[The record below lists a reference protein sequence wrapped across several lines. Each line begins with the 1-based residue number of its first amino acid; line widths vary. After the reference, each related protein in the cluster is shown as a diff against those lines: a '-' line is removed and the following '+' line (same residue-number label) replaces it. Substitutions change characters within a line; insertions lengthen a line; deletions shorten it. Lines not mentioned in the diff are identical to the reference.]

1 MFNFFGGGKSNPLR
15 HNHIK
20 MLERWNSA
28 SPMKS
33 DKSQWRVSFRTRAA
47 NFIFLIIFPDEFP
60 EVAPVFK
67 FQSPVEHPWVDSHD
81 GVTILNDSLLQWN
94 PHCDITRIGK
104 ACVHEFVSNPPRLQS
119 SNPRGG
125 NVSSRESGQV
135 AVIYRKKPFGLKLR
149 PRNKHQEQGALI
161 HSFES
166 FHVSSNLQKGMW
178 LVTLGQRPVENMKF
192 NDIIKLLSDVSVP
205 VQLVFQGRSSPIK
218 PKSAQ
223 QPVPAYGYGTAVYK
237 QPARPEPPV
246 YNQPVRPTPAVAIPA
261 PAKPQEPPK
270 PKIVVM
276 DIPLPEI
283 ADSTFNILDK
293 YNINQLKDML
303 SDNLALEQVA
313 MDVANKDLNR
323 MRRKLREETKAAA
336 NKNLSYQE
344 PIEASRM
351 ELEELQKEV
360 SELQNK
366 NRTLNAEKQKLAP
379 KIDKYQL
386 KQAFKEA
393 ADKMDGESQDILDKF
408 ESDDIAYVTFIKKYK
423 ASRESHHKYMI
434 MKGLINEGNQNGL

>member
-1 MFNFFGGGKSNPLR
+1 MFNFFGGAKSNPLR
-15 HNHIK
+15 DNHIK

-60 EVAPVFK
+60 EAAPVFK

-81 GVTILNDSLLQWN
+81 GVTILNDNLLQWN

-119 SNPRGG
+119 SNSRGRK
-125 NVSSRESGQV
+125 VSSRDSGQV
-135 AVIYRKKPFGLKLR
+135 AVIYRRKPFGLKLR
-149 PRNKHQEQGALI
+149 PKNKLQGQGALI

-166 FHVSSNLQKGMW
+166 FHVSSDLQKGMW

-192 NDIIKLLSDVSVP
+192 SDIIHLLSDVSVP
-205 VQLVFQGRSSPIK
+205 VQLVFQGHSSPIK
-218 PKSAQ
+218 PTSAQ

-237 QPARPEPPV
+237 QPARPEPAV
-246 YNQPVRPTPAVAIPA
+246 YNQPERPAPDVAIPV

-270 PKIVVM
+270 PKTVVK
-276 DIPLPEI
+276 DITLPEI

-303 SDNLALEQVA
+303 SDNLALEQLA

-323 MRRKLREETKAAA
+323 MRRKLREDTKAAA
-336 NKNLSYQE
+336 NKNLSYKE
-344 PIEASRM
+344 PIEASRI

-379 KIDKYQL
+379 KIDKFQV
-386 KQAFKEA
+386 KKAFKEA

-423 ASRESHHKYMI
+423 ASRESHHKHMI
-434 MKGLINEGNQNGL
+434 MKGLIN